1 MGTKLVERG
10 ITRYDIEEQGTYGF
24 MVRISRGGKHVN
36 DFFSDKKYEGKK
48 KALTA
53 ARKRYQELNSSLPK
67 PRTTKGIKTGRNR
80 SGVVG
85 VHLAIC
91 ESIYGEKYS
100 SYCASWKTKAGKRS
114 KLSFSFKKYG
124 KKKAFK
130 LACLARE
137 LESQDRAEIEAIYEK
152 KFESKSATKA
162 AKKSKKPSKK
172 AAKKS
177 TKKKV
182 AKSKKVA
189 KKAAKKQKP
198 TKKKAAKKKA
208 AKKKTAKKKTA
219 KKKTAKKKT
228 AKKKTAK
235 KKVTKKRK

>member
-1 MGTKLVERG
+1 M
-10 ITRYDIEEQGTYGF
+10 
-24 MVRISRGGKHVN
+24 
-36 DFFSDKKYEGKK
+36 
-48 KALTA
+48 TA

-182 AKSKKVA
+182 AKSKK
-189 KKAAKKQKP
+189 AAKKQKP
-198 TKKKAAKKKA
+198 TKKKA